1 MSLTLVQLKCMVRA
15 ARGAACSA
23 SLPVQGG
30 IMGNFHGQHITQYHG
45 PTLEDCQKVY
55 WTIKAELMADAM
67 IRVLMSEPENPTTR
81 PSLVVYSMGF
91 SDEHPEGHP
100 RIWATQ
106 TLQDGY
112 EAITY
117 RQLYR
122 LLIDAYSTMDG
133 YLKGQLPL
141 PLP

>member
-1 MSLTLVQLKCMVRA
+1 MLLLAGRANCRAFPPVREGFTVSKA
-15 ARGAACSA
+15 FANERSY
-23 SLPVQGG
+23 
-30 IMGNFHGQHITQYHG
+30 TG
-45 PTLEDCQKVY
+45 PTLEDCQKAF
-55 WTIKAELMADAM
+55 WTIKDELMSDAA
-67 IRVLMSEPENPTTR
+67 ISVLFSERVEPTTR
-81 PSLVVYSMGF
+81 PSLVVYTVGWQ
-91 SDEHPEGHP
+91 PEEGKEVP

-106 TLQDGY
+106 VLQDGY

-122 LLIDAYSTMDG
+122 LLIDAYTRMDG

>member
-1 MSLTLVQLKCMVRA
+1 MAGKTWGVDA
-15 ARGAACSA
+15 
-23 SLPVQGG
+23 P
-30 IMGNFHGQHITQYHG
+30 YHG
-45 PTLEDCQKVY
+45 PTLEDCQKAF
-55 WTIKAELMADAM
+55 WTIKEELMADAE
-67 IRVLMSEPENPTTR
+67 IRLLMSERVNPTTR

-91 SDEHPEGHP
+91 SDAHPEGEP
-100 RIWATQ
+100 RIWGTAV
-106 TLQDGY
+106 LQDGY

-122 LLIDAYSTMDG
+122 LLIDSYSTIDG

>member
-1 MSLTLVQLKCMVRA
+1 MAGKTW
-15 ARGAACSA
+15 
-23 SLPVQGG
+23 
-30 IMGNFHGQHITQYHG
+30 GNDQQYHG
-45 PTLEDCQKVY
+45 PTLEDCQKAF
-55 WTIKAELMADAM
+55 WTIKDELMADAEL
-67 IRVLMSEPENPTTR
+67 RLLMSERIEPTTR
-81 PSLVVYSMGF
+81 PSLVVYTSGW
-91 SDEHPEGHP
+91 SPENGKEVP
-100 RIWATQ
+100 RIWATAV
-106 TLQDGY
+106 LQDGY